1 MYNLLP
7 IKSDLHRNIVF
18 CSPWIIK
25 KKSVTEVKKM
35 GDSEKTKSGSGSL
48 LVFVFAVVDV
58 AIGASVS
65 LTSKYS
71 AF

>member
-1 MYNLLP
+1 M
-7 IKSDLHRNIVF
+7 
-18 CSPWIIK
+18 
-25 KKSVTEVKKM
+25 KKM

-71 AF
+71 TFQLKIARYLISIKLNY

>member
-1 MYNLLP
+1 M
-7 IKSDLHRNIVF
+7 
-18 CSPWIIK
+18 
-25 KKSVTEVKKM
+25 TEVKKM

-71 AF
+71 TFQLKIARYLISIKLNY